1 MRTAASLAPQGPN
14 GNVSHTSPLNPYLP
28 TSLGIM
34 ASSGGQFSM
43 FSARHV
49 FPESSQ
55 PARLPAMIQPTKVYA
70 TGLVNTNGAMASTA
84 TPTLNGSAMQPSALE
99 STNPSQ
105 RLNGQFAVA
114 ATTPTANIASTIHAP
129 NGTTVPRDHL
139 NGSISGSYSCLSSG
153 SSQLRSDS
161 PSTTLT
167 GALSSGS
174 ASISTEPK
182 DRPHRIPIP
191 MKYRPRSSIP
201 PRMPAVV
208 YAQQCVEAAYASRLN
223 PYALH
228 KKEQDALQDHLCHLQ
243 VTVYLNIRNGIL
255 RLWTRNP
262 MVSVTKEEALGCTK
276 DYRWVNL
283 ASFAYEWLIRNGYIN
298 FGCVE
303 IPAALVNP
311 RKGRR
316 KDGPVIVVIGAGVA
330 GLSCARQLEGL
341 FRHYHDADS
350 SPRVV
355 VLEGRRRIGGRIYS
369 HPLRSLQSSKL
380 APGLVPKAE
389 MGAQIIVGFEH
400 GNPLDQIVRGQL
412 ALPYHLLRDIST
424 IYDVD
429 GSAVDEARDA
439 TAEMLHNDVLDR
451 SGFYRHK
458 SVIVPTAEGE
468 RDLIDNGRDIVTN
481 DGLTVRQYEEARAA
495 GTIGLLF
502 PAKKVR
508 RGVGHK
514 TAEIKP
520 VGAPSAN
527 ADSNEENPTKLACQT
542 MGWSLKPGVS
552 DTEKIDLDPI
562 AKASRNQTLGAVLDE
577 GVRQY
582 QHMLPLTPKDMRLMN
597 WHMANLEYANAANV
611 GKLSLSGWDQD
622 MGNEF
627 EGEHSQVI
635 GGYQQLPFGLWSLP
649 TKLDVRPNKVVCRV
663 SYDQTGRG
671 KQKALIQCEDGESFV
686 ADKVVFTGS
695 LGVLKHRSIQFSPPL
710 PEWKLGAI
718 DRLGFGVMNK
728 VILVFDQPFWDT
740 ERDMFGLLREPQNRN
755 SMRQEDYSANRGRF
769 YLFWNCMRTTGLPV
783 LIALMA
789 GDAAHQAECT
799 PDAEIIAE
807 VTSQLRNVFKHVAVP
822 DPLETIVTRWASDK
836 FTRGSYSFVA
846 AHSLPGD
853 YDLMAQS
860 IGNLH
865 FAGEA
870 TCGTHPA
877 TVHGAYLSGLRAASE
892 IIDHTLGPIEIPTP
906 LVPEKGA
913 KVVPPGDIL
922 HAPSTTTPTTAT
934 TGQKRKQQHHPSSA
948 TTSSIHPLLP
958 NPQPTDP
965 NDPNPSPESL
975 RRAAYDKAMWAAITA
990 EIGAPLPRPARAVLN
1005 PFLLYQK
1012 DVWTRC
1018 RAQCDE
1024 ARRAATNDPTAKA
1037 ARDEIRQ
1044 ALGQM
1049 WRQADPAEK
1058 RPYLERIEA
1067 NRQANAA
1074 VVEQWRREVA
1084 EWEKRALQVR
1094 ERWCRE
1100 RPFDGWMEEQ
1110 ELGLRLGDAAAGGV
1124 SNGTGGVGGGAASGD
1139 VLAGVVHNG
1148 TSNSSTSMVNGTSVS
1163 SAGNAPTSIQAMA
1176 PPSAQQQ
1183 QPQQPQQQVNGSTH
1197 S

>member
-1 MRTAASLAPQGPN
+1 
-14 GNVSHTSPLNPYLP
+14 
-28 TSLGIM
+28 M

-43 FSARHV
+43 FSARHI

-55 PARLPAMIQPTKVYA
+55 PARLPAMIQPTRVYA
-70 TGLVNTNGAMASTA
+70 TGLVNPNGAMASTA

-114 ATTPTANIASTIHAP
+114 ATTPTASIASTLHAS
-129 NGTTVPRDHL
+129 NGTT
-139 NGSISGSYSCLSSG
+139 
-153 SSQLRSDS
+153 
-161 PSTTLT
+161 
-167 GALSSGS
+167 
-174 ASISTEPK
+174 
-182 DRPHRIPIP
+182 
-191 MKYRPRSSIP
+191 YRPRSSIP
-201 PRMPAVV
+201 PRMPAAV

-228 KKEQDALQDHLCHLQ
+228 KNEQDALQDHLCHLQ
-243 VTVYLNIRNGIL
+243 VTMYLNIRNGIL

-303 IPAALVNP
+303 IPAALVSP

-429 GSAVDEARDA
+429 GSAVDEPRDA
-439 TAEMLHNDVLDR
+439 TAEMLYNDVLDR

-527 ADSNEENPTKLACQT
+527 ADRNEENPTKLACQT
-542 MGWSLKPGVS
+542 MGWSLKHGVS
-552 DTEKIDLDPI
+552 DTEKINLDPI

-671 KQKALIQCEDGESFV
+671 KQKALIQCEDGESFM

-740 ERDMFGLLREPQNRN
+740 ERDMFGLLREPQNRD

-892 IIDHTLGPIEIPTP
+892 IIDHTLGHIEIPTP

-948 TTSSIHPLLP
+948 ATTSSIHPLLS
-958 NPQPTDP
+958 NPQPIDP

-1037 ARDEIRQ
+1037 PRDEIRQ

-1074 VVEQWRREVA
+1074 VMEHWRREVA

-1100 RPFDGWMEEQ
+1100 HPFDG
-1110 ELGLRLGDAAAGGV
+1110 
-1124 SNGTGGVGGGAASGD
+1124 
-1139 VLAGVVHNG
+1139 
-1148 TSNSSTSMVNGTSVS
+1148 NSSTSIVNSTSVS
-1163 SAGNAPTSIQAMA
+1163 SAGNAPTSIQAMV
-1176 PPSAQQQ
+1176 PTAQQH
-1183 QPQQPQQQVNGSTH
+1183 QPQPQQQVNDSTH